1 MSKNKLYETD
11 LTYEIIKN
19 YLKKFNTIN
28 NNKYSEYNENIFKI
42 LKLLN
47 KESNEIYLFSKQ
59 VVISINKLFIELQ
72 IPRILLG
79 NNYNVLPNMYI
90 FYKLT
95 EILGIQYKF
104 PSFINNNNI
113 LKYDKVWKNICSLL
127 DWKYISTIAYTSN
140 NLMNIFNIDIDI

>member
-19 YLKKFNTIN
+19 YLKKINTIN

-95 EILGIQYKF
+95 EILGIPYKF
-104 PSFINNNNI
+104 PSFINNN
-113 LKYDKVWKNICSLL
+113 NICSLL
-127 DWKYISTIAYTSN
+127 DWKYISTIVYTSN
-140 NLMNIFNIDIDI
+140 NLMNIFNRDIDI